1 MTLKKKMNNK
11 LKQKLEKAI
20 KFYMVLSWFATL
32 GLALYYF
39 IIIPIL
45 KIDLSSTKSGE
56 NQLIQ
61 QINSSNLT
69 LSEKA
74 FYLET
79 TEDIFQPI
87 IQGYQNAILLTS
99 FQQFANYEI
108 PLMAQSNILTLIWLC
123 I

>member
-1 MTLKKKMNNK
+1 MTAK
-11 LKQKLEKAI
+11 KLEKAI
-20 KFYMVLSWFATL
+20 KFYMVLSWFITL

-45 KIDLSSTKSGE
+45 KIDLSSTKSSE

-61 QINSSNLT
+61 QIGSSNST
-69 LSEKA
+69 LPEKA

-79 TEDIFQPI
+79 IEEIYQPI
-87 IQGYQNAILLTS
+87 IQGYQNTILLAS
-99 FQQFANYEI
+99 SQQFANYEI
-108 PLMAQSNILTLIWLC
+108 PLMAQSVILTLIWLF